1 MGRINTRP
9 NLYALD
15 NARTPSKLEY
25 RHLWRCGNTVKN
37 VRAMITK
44 ALNKYPSYLLG
55 ETVKF
60 TPFEGSSKNK
70 VIQNTNCVVSIGS
83 FQNPIHFEAVTY
95 QGAHLTEIGLWRATP
110 GKKPEDLI
118 QSISGSIYD
127 TAYTI
132 LGLEST
138 AKGVGNFFIVHGN
151 RLSR

>member
-1 MGRINTRP
+1 
-9 NLYALD
+9 
-15 NARTPSKLEY
+15 
-25 RHLWRCGNTVKN
+25 
-37 VRAMITK
+37 MITK

-83 FQNPIHFEAVTY
+83 FQKPDTLRSGDIS
-95 QGAHLTEIGLWRATP
+95 GAHLTEIGLWRATP

-138 AKGVGNFFIVHGN
+138 AKGVGNFFHRTMATGCQ
-151 RLSR
+151 R